1 MNGSSSEG
9 EAPDFRPEMPP
20 SHHAAGQN
28 GAMTQEALTA
38 RAERWRDSRAF
49 ITASGAMAA
58 VFGLAVSFQSV
69 YIYTWVAPGG
79 TRGMLVERVTANL
92 VSLSAAIIVLALL
105 LWSRWG
111 PSLHEWW
118 RPKVLAGVLLVALAT
133 GLLRSGL
140 QLLLG
145 VYRDPSLQTV
155 LVETGTTAIALA
167 VCATFGF
174 SLSAARRRAR
184 EEERAHADQ
193 RHRADVALQ
202 SLQSEELRVKREVA
216 EGLHG
221 TLQQH
226 LVLISAQLAAV
237 TAALERDGAAAV
249 SDATRRLRSLGEDLH
264 TVRERDVREL
274 SRLLSPPLLE
284 VGIAPSIRAIL
295 QRLPPSITTTLDVSP
310 EFRLLDDPIDNVF
323 TTAERAVVVRT
334 LEEGVTNALTHGA
347 ADRLVVELRIA
358 TPASQDDGAPAA
370 SGTVELRVLDNG
382 TGLLDG
388 AEPAGGLLQL
398 DRRAA
403 AFGGAL
409 RVSSAASDAPE
420 GGAVLRLSMPY
431 RVPAAR

>member
-1 MNGSSSEG
+1 
-9 EAPDFRPEMPP
+9 
-20 SHHAAGQN
+20 
-28 GAMTQEALTA
+28 MTQEARTT
-38 RAERWRDSRAF
+38 RAERWSDSRAF
-49 ITASGAMAA
+49 ITASGAMAI

-79 TRGMLVERVTANL
+79 TRGMLVERITANL
-92 VSLSAAIIVLALL
+92 LSLSIAVVVLALL

-118 RPKVLAGVLLVALAT
+118 RPKVLGGVVGIAVLT

-155 LVETGTTAIALA
+155 LVEAGSTALA
-167 VCATFGF
+167 LSVCAVFGF
-174 SLSAARRRAR
+174 SLSAARRRTR

-193 RHRADVALQ
+193 RHRADLALQ
-202 SLQSEELRVKREVA
+202 SLQSEELRVKRDVA

-226 LVLISAQLAAV
+226 LVLISAQLTATV
-237 TAALERDGAAAV
+237 TSLERDDAV
-249 SDATRRLRSLGEDLH
+249 AVGEVADRLRAITSELD

-295 QRLPPSITTTLDVSP
+295 QRLPPSITTSLDVTP
-310 EFRLLDDPIDNVF
+310 AFRLLDDPIDNVF
-323 TTAERAVVVRT
+323 STAERAVVVRT

-347 ADRLVVELRIA
+347 ADGLVVELRVS
-358 TPASQDDGAPAA
+358 TPAVDQ
-370 SGTVELRVLDNG
+370 GTGVRGEIQLRVVDNG
-382 TGLLDG
+382 AGLAQD
-388 AEPAGGLLQL
+388 AVPSGGLLQL
-398 DRRAA
+398 ERRAG
-403 AFGGAL
+403 AFGGSLAIA
-409 RVSSAASDAPE
+409 RVTPVDDAV
-420 GGAVLRLSMPY
+420 GTVLELTMPY
-431 RVPAAR
+431 RVPARV

>member
-1 MNGSSSEG
+1 
-9 EAPDFRPEMPP
+9 
-20 SHHAAGQN
+20 
-28 GAMTQEALTA
+28 MTQEARTA
-38 RAERWRDSRAF
+38 RAERWSDSRAF

-79 TRGMLVERVTANL
+79 TRGMLAERITANL
-92 VSLSAAIIVLALL
+92 VSLSAAILVLALL

-118 RPKVLAGVLLVALAT
+118 RPKVLAGVFLVAILT

-145 VYRDPSLQTV
+145 VYRDPGLQTV
-155 LVETGTTAIALA
+155 LVETGTTTLALA

-193 RHRADVALQ
+193 RHRADLALQ
-202 SLQSEELRVKREVA
+202 SLQGEELRVKREVA

-226 LVLISAQLAAV
+226 LVLIGAQLTAV
-237 TAALERDGAAAV
+237 TSALEQGGPEVV
-249 SDATRRLRSLGEDLH
+249 SDATRTLRSLGADLR

-295 QRLPPSITTTLDVSP
+295 QRLPPSITTSLDVAP
-310 EFRLLDDPIDNVF
+310 DFRLLDDPIDNVF
-323 TTAERAVVVRT
+323 STAERAVLVRT

-347 ADRLVVELRIA
+347 ADRLAVELRVA
-358 TPASQDDGAPAA
+358 APSTDRNDASA
-370 SGTVELRVLDNG
+370 GTVELQVTDNG
-382 TGLLDG
+382 SGLPHG
-388 AEPAGGLLQL
+388 VEPSGGLLQL
-398 DRRAA
+398 ERRAS
-403 AFGGAL
+403 AFGGSL
-409 RVSSAASDAPE
+409 RIDPAPGDDT
-420 GGAVLRLSMPY
+420 GGAVLTLTMPY
-431 RVPAAR
+431 RAPASR

>member
-1 MNGSSSEG
+1 
-9 EAPDFRPEMPP
+9 
-20 SHHAAGQN
+20 
-28 GAMTQEALTA
+28 MTQEARTA
-38 RAERWRDSRAF
+38 RAERWSDSRAF

-79 TRGMLVERVTANL
+79 TRGMLAERITANL

-118 RPKVLAGVLLVALAT
+118 RPKVLAGVLLVAVLT

-140 QLLLG
+140 QSLLG
-145 VYRDPSLQTV
+145 VYRDPGLQTV
-155 LVETGTTAIALA
+155 LVEAGTTTLALA

-193 RHRADVALQ
+193 RHRADLALQ
-202 SLQSEELRVKREVA
+202 SLQGEELRVKREVA

-226 LVLISAQLAAV
+226 LVLISARLAAV
-237 TAALERDGAAAV
+237 RASLEDGGQDVA
-249 SDATRRLRSLGEDLH
+249 SDASRALGSIGEELRV
-264 TVRERDVREL
+264 VRERDVREL

-284 VGIAPSIRAIL
+284 VGIAPSIRAVL
-295 QRLPPSITTTLDVSP
+295 QRLPPSITTSLDVSP

-347 ADRLVVELRIA
+347 ADRLVVELRVVTA
-358 TPASQDDGAPAA
+358 VTDPGDASAGA
-370 SGTVELRVLDNG
+370 VELRVVDNG
-382 TGLLDG
+382 SGLLDD

-398 DRRAA
+398 ERRAG
-403 AFGGAL
+403 AFGGSL
-409 RVSSAASDAPE
+409 RIEPE
-420 GGAVLRLSMPY
+420 RQADTGGTVLTLTMPY
-431 RVPAAR
+431 RVPAVR

>member
-1 MNGSSSEG
+1 MNV
-9 EAPDFRPEMPP
+9 P
-20 SHHAAGQN
+20 
-28 GAMTQEALTA
+28 TT
-38 RAERWRDSRAF
+38 RAERWSDSRAF
-49 ITASGAMAA
+49 ITASGAMAV

-79 TRGMLVERVTANL
+79 TRGMLGERITANL
-92 VSLSAAIIVLALL
+92 VSLCIAVLVLAVL

-118 RPKVLAGVLLVALAT
+118 RPKVLLGVLTVAALT

-155 LVETGTTAIALA
+155 LVEAGSTAVALS
-167 VCATFGF
+167 VCAAFGF
-174 SLSAARRRAR
+174 SFSAARRRVR

-193 RHRADVALQ
+193 RHRADLALQ

-226 LVLISAQLAAV
+226 LVLIGAQLSSA
-237 TAALERDGAAAV
+237 TEELERDGADAATET
-249 SDATRRLRSLGEDLH
+249 ARRLRAIGAELD

-295 QRLPPSITTTLDVSP
+295 QRLPPSITTGLDVSAA
-310 EFRLLDDPIDNVF
+310 FRLLDDPIDNVF
-323 TTAERAVVVRT
+323 GTAERAVVVRT

-347 ADRLVVELRIA
+347 ADRLEVRLLVSSPAVPRDAGVWGEIQLRL
-358 TPASQDDGAPAA
+358 
-370 SGTVELRVLDNG
+370 VDNG
-382 TGLLDG
+382 AGLAEG
-388 AEPAGGLLQL
+388 AVPSGGLLQL
-398 DRRAA
+398 ERRAG
-403 AFGGAL
+403 AFGGRL
-409 RVSSAASDAPE
+409 RIEPLVLS
-420 GGAVLRLSMPY
+420 GATDGVLLELTMPY

>member
-1 MNGSSSEG
+1 
-9 EAPDFRPEMPP
+9 
-20 SHHAAGQN
+20 
-28 GAMTQEALTA
+28 MTQEARTT
-38 RAERWRDSRAF
+38 RAERWSDSRAF
-49 ITASGAMAA
+49 ITASGAMAV

-79 TRGMLVERVTANL
+79 TRGMLAERITANL
-92 VSLSAAIIVLALL
+92 VSLSIAIVVLAVL

-118 RPKVLAGVLLVALAT
+118 RPKVLGGVIGIAVLT

-155 LVETGTTAIALA
+155 LVEAGSTALA
-167 VCATFGF
+167 LSVCAVFGF

-193 RHRADVALQ
+193 RHRADLALQ

-216 EGLHG
+216 QGLHG
-221 TLQQH
+221 TLQQR
-226 LVLISAQLAAV
+226 LVLISAQLTAT
-237 TAALERDGAAAV
+237 TAALERDGAATV
-249 SDATRRLRSLGEDLH
+249 DEATARLLAIAAELD

-295 QRLPPSITTTLDVSP
+295 QRLPPSITTSLEVSP
-310 EFRLLDDPIDNVF
+310 AFRLLDDPIDNVF
-323 TTAERAVVVRT
+323 STAERAVVVRT

-347 ADRLVVELRIA
+347 ADRLVVDLRVSSPAVEQGTGVQGAIRLQLVDNGAGLAEDA
-358 TPASQDDGAPAA
+358 TPS
-370 SGTVELRVLDNG
+370 
-382 TGLLDG
+382 
-388 AEPAGGLLQL
+388 GGLLQL
-398 DRRAA
+398 ERRAG
-403 AFGGAL
+403 AFGGSL
-409 RVSSAASDAPE
+409 SIGPVSSEDDQ
-420 GGAVLRLSMPY
+420 GGTVLELTMPY
-431 RVPAAR
+431 RVPARV

>member
-1 MNGSSSEG
+1 MSAVAGT
-9 EAPDFRPEMPP
+9 
-20 SHHAAGQN
+20 AGQN
-28 GAMTQEALTA
+28 GAMTQEARTA
-38 RAERWRDSRAF
+38 RAERWSDSRAF

-79 TRGMLVERVTANL
+79 TRGMLAERVTANL
-92 VSLSAAIIVLALL
+92 VSLSAAILVLALL

-118 RPKVLAGVLLVALAT
+118 RPKVLAGVLLVAMLT

-155 LVETGTTAIALA
+155 LVEAGTTTLALA

-193 RHRADVALQ
+193 RHRADLALQ
-202 SLQSEELRVKREVA
+202 SLQGEELRVKREVA

-221 TLQQH
+221 TLQQR
-226 LVLISAQLAAV
+226 LVLISAQLASV
-237 TAALERDGAAAV
+237 TTALEQGGPDIG
-249 SDATRRLRSLGEDLH
+249 SDAARTLRSLGEELR

-295 QRLPPSITTTLDVSP
+295 QRLPPSITTSLDVSP

-347 ADRLVVELRIA
+347 ADRLVVDLRVSSPA
-358 TPASQDDGAPAA
+358 TERRGTMAGA
-370 SGTVELRVLDNG
+370 VELRVVDNG
-382 TGLLDG
+382 SGLRDD
-388 AEPAGGLLQL
+388 AEPSGGLLQL
-398 DRRAA
+398 DRRAG
-403 AFGGAL
+403 AFGGSL
-409 RVSSAASDAPE
+409 RVGPAPDDE
-420 GGAVLRLSMPY
+420 TGGTVLTLTMPY
-431 RVPAAR
+431 RAPAIR